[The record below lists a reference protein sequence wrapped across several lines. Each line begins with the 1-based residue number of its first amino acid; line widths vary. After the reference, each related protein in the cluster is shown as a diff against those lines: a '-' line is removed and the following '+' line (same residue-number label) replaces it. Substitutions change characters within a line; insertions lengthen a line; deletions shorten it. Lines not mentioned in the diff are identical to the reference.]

1 MKLVSISIIH
11 PTLGDITVNTS
22 VPKDIQEKIG
32 DVVPDY
38 CRTTALYYGH
48 IGTNGDGV
56 FTLNG
61 LMVIQ
66 PEQIDVGLMNN
77 SKGNKTFITVMTNKP
92 ADIGFIHLIYPNAIK
107 SVCYEES
114 MENEKL

>member
-32 DVVPDY
+32 DVLLDF
-38 CRTTALYYGH
+38 CRTTPFYCGRV
-48 IGTNGDGV
+48 GKNSDGM
-56 FTLNG
+56 FSLNG
-61 LMVIQ
+61 LMVVQ
-66 PEQIDVGLMNN
+66 SEKIDVGWMNN

-114 MENEKL
+114 MENEKQ